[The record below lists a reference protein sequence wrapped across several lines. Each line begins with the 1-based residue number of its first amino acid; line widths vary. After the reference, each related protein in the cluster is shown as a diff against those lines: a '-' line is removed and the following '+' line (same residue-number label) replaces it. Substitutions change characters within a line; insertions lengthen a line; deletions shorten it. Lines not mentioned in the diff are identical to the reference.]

1 MLGFLEVSKVRAKED
16 DGPGAEQGTGR
27 ESDSRN
33 GSEKWVWAEGLS
45 CLEQI
50 H

>member
-1 MLGFLEVSKVRAKED
+1 MGTA
-16 DGPGAEQGTGR
+16 AEMTGQVQNR
-27 ESDSRN
+27 EQKESDSRN

-45 CLEQI
+45 SLEQI